1 MKSFLLTLL
10 FLCGLCFCS
19 YSKSRLGE
27 YYFGFGVM
35 RANGGNGIDVEG
47 DAIALSVNT
56 LASDSADFIFSF
68 DYGKLET
75 NASKDTAWSINADY
89 VMQFG
94 DADAT
99 HSLFRPY
106 AGLGIGY
113 LRDPSDLKL
122 GDDGLTWRLLAGSEV
137 LITENWHLGL
147 NARYFGLLNDL
158 SEADLTLG
166 FSVGWW
172 IDDVHGIALEYDH
185 SLDSELEFI
194 SLKYLY
200 SWR

>member
-1 MKSFLLTLL
+1 MECAFVVTRNLDLENITW
-10 FLCGLCFCS
+10 
-19 YSKSRLGE
+19 
-27 YYFGFGVM
+27 FGVT

-75 NASKDTAWSINADY
+75 NASKDTSWSINADY

-113 LRDPSDLKL
+113 LRDPVIS
-122 GDDGLTWRLLAGSEV
+122 
-137 LITENWHLGL
+137 
-147 NARYFGLLNDL
+147 
-158 SEADLTLG
+158 
-166 FSVGWW
+166 
-172 IDDVHGIALEYDH
+172 
-185 SLDSELEFI
+185 SLVMMV
-194 SLKYLY
+194 
-200 SWR
+200 